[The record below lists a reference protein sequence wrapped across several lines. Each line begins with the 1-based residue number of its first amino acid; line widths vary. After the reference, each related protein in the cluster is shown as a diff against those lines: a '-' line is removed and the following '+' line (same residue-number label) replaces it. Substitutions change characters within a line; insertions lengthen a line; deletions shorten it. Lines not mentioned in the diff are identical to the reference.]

1 MTTATDLRVRLGKA
15 WIKAGREIE
24 RLTYRAKIAQ
34 PKLLGPAI
42 RGPLVQLYRADA
54 DFTTEVAFV
63 NYLTFYLLDADIGI
77 TVTVTAYDRNGKRL
91 GNGRHRVGRKQALQQ
106 PLAELVGAQ
115 LDAHGLFTVEAEYD
129 AAAIDGIAFLGQT
142 APQFMTLFV
151 PRAEGAAAPQILHSH
166 KGFQR
171 RGVPYSPCRW
181 ESPVVER
188 LDAVEAYSVFV
199 VNACRS
205 KLAGRVELGGLGETA
220 ATWRTDYGVPGW
232 GVGRIDVRPAALD
245 LPLDQPFRFAC
256 DFDRRT
262 PHRKPILFRRFS
274 DGSIT
279 GNHS

>member
-1 MTTATDLRVRLGKA
+1 MTTATDVRVRLGKA
-15 WIKAGREIE
+15 WIKAGRELE

-42 RGPLVQLYRADA
+42 RGPLVQLYRDDA

-91 GNGRHRVGRKQALQQ
+91 GLSSHRLGRKQALHR
-106 PLAELVGAQ
+106 PLAELAGVA
-115 LDAHGLFTVEAEYD
+115 LDSHGLFTVEADYD

-151 PRAEGAAAPQILHSH
+151 PRAGAAAAPQILHSH
-166 KGFQR
+166 KMFQR
-171 RGVPYSPCRW
+171 GGVPFSPCRW
-181 ESPVVER
+181 ESPVTEH
-188 LDAVEAYSVFV
+188 LAAVESYSVFV

-205 KLAGRVELGGLGETA
+205 KLSGRIELVDITRPEAG
-220 ATWRTDYGVPGW
+220 WRSDYHAPAW
-232 GVGRIDVRPAALD
+232 GVARIELRPATLGLALD
-245 LPLDQPFRFAC
+245 QRFRFAC

-262 PHRKPILFRRFS
+262 PHRKPILFRQFA

>member
-1 MTTATDLRVRLGKA
+1 MTAATELRARLGKA
-15 WIKAGREIE
+15 WIKAGRELE

-54 DFTTEVAFV
+54 DFTTEVGFV

-77 TVTVTAYDRNGKRL
+77 TVTVTAYDCNGKRL
-91 GNGRHRVGRKQALQQ
+91 GSGRHRLGRKEALQR
-106 PLAELVGAQ
+106 PLEELVGAR

-129 AAAIDGIAFLGQT
+129 AAAIDDVAFLGQT

-151 PRAEGAAAPQILHSH
+151 PRAGGAAAPQILHSH

-171 RGVPYSPCRW
+171 GGVPYSPCRW
-181 ESPVVER
+181 ESPVTER
-188 LDAVEAYSVFV
+188 LAAVESYSVFV

-205 KLAGRVELGGLGETA
+205 TLSGRVELIDVARPDA
-220 ATWRTDYGVPGW
+220 AWRSEYRAPAW
-232 GVGRIDVRPAALD
+232 GVARIDLRPAALG

-262 PHRKPILFRRFS
+262 PHRKPILFRQFA

>member
-1 MTTATDLRVRLGKA
+1 MIGAGDLCLRLGKA
-15 WIKAGREIE
+15 WIKATREVE

-42 RGPLVQLYRADA
+42 KGPLVQLYRADT
-54 DFTTEVAFV
+54 DFTTEVGFV

-77 TVTVTAYDRNGKRL
+77 TVTVTAYERNGKRL
-91 GNGRHRVGRKQALQQ
+91 GSGRHRVGRKQALQR
-106 PLAELVGAQ
+106 PLDELVGSP

-129 AAAIDGIAFLGQT
+129 AAAIDDIAFLGQT

-151 PRAEGAAAPQILHSH
+151 PRAGGAAAPQILHSH

-171 RGVPYSPCRW
+171 GGVPYSPCRW
-181 ESPVVER
+181 ESPVTEH
-188 LDAVEAYSVFV
+188 LAAVEAYSVFV

-205 KLAGRVELGGLGETA
+205 KLGGRVELIDVARPDA
-220 ATWRTDYGVPGW
+220 AWRTDYHAPAW
-232 GVGRIDVRPAALD
+232 GVARIDLRPASLN

-262 PHRKPILFRRFS
+262 PHRKPILFRRFA

>member
-1 MTTATDLRVRLGKA
+1 MTTATDLRARLGKA
-15 WIKAGREIE
+15 WIKAGRELE
-24 RLTYRAKIAQ
+24 RLSYRAKIAQ

-42 RGPLVQLYRADA
+42 RGPLVQLYRADG

-63 NYLTFYLLDADIGI
+63 NYLTFYLPDVDIGI
-77 TVTVTAYDRNGKRL
+77 TVTVTAYDRSGRRL
-91 GNGRHRVGRKQALQQ
+91 GSGRHRVGRKQALQR
-106 PLAELVGAQ
+106 PLADLVGAP
-115 LDAHGLFTVEAEYD
+115 LDSHGLFTVEAAYD
-129 AAAIDGIAFLGQT
+129 AAATDAIAFLGQT

-171 RGVPYSPCRW
+171 SSVPYSPCRW
-181 ESPVVER
+181 DSPVTER
-188 LDAVEAYSVFV
+188 LSAVEAYSVFV

-205 KLAGRVELGGLGETA
+205 KLAGRVELISVALPDA
-220 ATWRTDYGVPGW
+220 AWRTAYQAPAW
-232 GVGRIDVRPAALD
+232 GVARIDLQPAALD

-262 PHRKPILFRRFS
+262 PHRKPILFRRFA

>member
-1 MTTATDLRVRLGKA
+1 MTAATHLRARLGKA
-15 WIKAGREIE
+15 WIKAGRELE

-54 DFTTEVAFV
+54 DFTTEVGFV

-91 GNGRHRVGRKQALQQ
+91 GSGRHRVGRKQALQR
-106 PLAELVGAQ
+106 PLAELIGAP
-115 LDAHGLFTVEAEYD
+115 LDTHGLFTVKAAYD
-129 AAAIDGIAFLGQT
+129 DAAIDRIAFLGQT

-151 PRAEGAAAPQILHSH
+151 PRAEGVAAPQILHSH

-171 RGVPYSPCRW
+171 SSVPYSPCRW
-181 ESPVVER
+181 DSPVIER
-188 LDAVEAYSVFV
+188 LSAVEAYSVFV

-205 KLAGRVELGGLGETA
+205 KLAGRVELINVALPDA
-220 ATWRTDYGVPGW
+220 AWRHGYCVPGW

-262 PHRKPILFRRFS
+262 PHRKPILFRRFA

>member
-1 MTTATDLRVRLGKA
+1 MRTATDLRARLGKA
-15 WIKAGREIE
+15 WIKAGREVE

-54 DFTTEVAFV
+54 DFTTEVGFV

-77 TVTVTAYDRNGKRL
+77 IVTLTAYDRNGKRL
-91 GNGRHRVGRKQALQQ
+91 GSGRHRLGRKQALQR
-106 PLAELVGAQ
+106 PLEELVGSP

-129 AAAIDGIAFLGQT
+129 AAAIDDIAFLGQT

-151 PRAEGAAAPQILHSH
+151 PRAGGAAAPQILHSH

-171 RGVPYSPCRW
+171 GGVPYSPCRW
-181 ESPVVER
+181 ESPVTEH
-188 LDAVEAYSVFV
+188 LAAVEAYSVFV

-205 KLAGRVELGGLGETA
+205 KLSGRVELIDVARPDA
-220 ATWRTDYGVPGW
+220 AWRTDYRAPAW
-232 GVGRIDVRPAALD
+232 GVARIDLRPAALG
-245 LPLDQPFRFAC
+245 LPLDQAFRFAC

-262 PHRKPILFRRFS
+262 PHRKPILFRQFA